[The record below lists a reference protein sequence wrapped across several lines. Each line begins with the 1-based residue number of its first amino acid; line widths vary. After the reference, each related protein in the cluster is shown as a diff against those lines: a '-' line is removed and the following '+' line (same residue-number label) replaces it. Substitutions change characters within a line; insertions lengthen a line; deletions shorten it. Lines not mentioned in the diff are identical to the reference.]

1 MKDEKPAKDK
11 LYSTIFFSTLKLS
24 AFTFGGG
31 YVIVPL
37 MRKRFVEELGWIN
50 EEEMLDSISIAQT
63 SPGPIAVNGSLL
75 VGYRLAGFKGA
86 AIATLGSILPP
97 FFIIAL
103 VSYFYDLFRQNTY
116 ISAAMQGMQAGVAAV
131 VSCTVVDL
139 AFGEGRRGGVLSIFL
154 MAASF
159 VCVYFL
165 KWHVLLIFLISAVI
179 SFIHSRI
186 NGSKKP

>member
-1 MKDEKPAKDK
+1 MKDDKHSKNK

-50 EEEMLDSISIAQT
+50 EEEMLDLISIAQT

-139 AFGEGRRGGVLSIFL
+139 ALGEGRRGNALSIFL

-159 VCVYFL
+159 VCVYFF